1 MDTAE
6 FRDAVGDL
14 LVDAEGEVDES
25 TMAAV
30 LTAYCARL
38 RGEVRFPLGMEP
50 ERAREFRAELDDH
63 VDEAVE
69 LEVAVTPDLLEELD
83 LQLEAFDRAE
93 EAN

>member
-14 LVDAEGEVDES
+14 LVEAEGEVDEE

-38 RGEVRFPLGMEP
+38 RGEVRFPLGMPPDEA
-50 ERAREFRAELDDH
+50 RAFRSELGEH
-63 VDEAVE
+63 VGEAVE
-69 LEVAVTPDLLEELD
+69 LEVAVTPELLDELD
-83 LQLEAFDRAE
+83 LQLEAFE
-93 EAN
+93 EG